1 MLLTPRSAPARA
13 AIVFV
18 CALVLLA
25 LPARASAASA
35 GVIHYAKSAGSS
47 FDRYTWSPSASLQAW
62 MRDHY
67 WRMRAYT
74 PYFDSRTSWFDD
86 AWFYKDSYA
95 IYTGEDLATQHPSWI
110 LRDSHGNKLYIP
122 YGCGGGSCPQY
133 AADIGN
139 WGFRH
144 HWIEDAKASLAEGY
158 KGIFVDDVNMGMQV
172 GDGNGNLVAPI
183 DPRTDRPMTPGAWRY
198 YMARFMVGI
207 RRALPGAEIVH
218 NSLWFEGDTNR
229 WVKQSLAAADIVEVE
244 RGFEDAGITGGDG
257 TYGIERLFQFI
268 DDRHAAGQ
276 GVILDGESDGTA
288 NHLYGLAGYLLVSDG
303 HDALNDATGGSP
315 SDWWSAGYD
324 HNVGSALNSRH
335 LDRSGVWRRDFAGGI
350 ALLNE
355 PGAPTRTVPL
365 PAGLHD
371 LNGTPRSSVTLGP
384 ASGAVLLR

>member
-1 MLLTPRSAPARA
+1 MLLTPPSAPARA
-13 AIVFV
+13 VIVIV
-18 CALVLLA
+18 CMLLALA
-25 LPARASAASA
+25 LPARAL
-35 GVIHYAKSAGSS
+35 GDPPGEVHYAKSAGSS
-47 FDRYTWSPSASLQAW
+47 FDQFTWDPSSRQQTW

-95 IYTGEDLATQHPSWI
+95 IYVGEDLAKQHPDWI
-110 LRDSHGNKLYIP
+110 LRDSRGSKLYIP

-139 WGFRH
+139 WHFRQR
-144 HWIEDAKASLAEGY
+144 WIEDAKASLAQGY

-172 GDGNGNLVAPI
+172 GDGDGNLVPPI
-183 DPRTDRPMTPGAWRY
+183 DPRTGRAMTAGAWRY

-207 RRALPGAEIVH
+207 RRALPDAEIVH
-218 NSLWFEGDTNR
+218 NSLWFEGDTTR
-229 WVKQSLAAADIVEVE
+229 WVKQSLAAANIIEIE
-244 RGFEDAGITGGDG
+244 RGFEDGGITGGDG
-257 TYGIERLFQFI
+257 HYGIETLFKFI
-268 DDRHAAGQ
+268 DDRHADGQ
-276 GVILDGESDGTA
+276 GVVLDGESDGTA
-288 NHLYGLAGYLLVSDG
+288 DHLYGLAGYLLVSDG
-303 HDALNDATGGSP
+303 RDSLNDATGGTP

-324 HNVGSALNSRH
+324 HNLGSALNSRH
-335 LDRSGVWRRDFAGGI
+335 LDASGVWRRDFAGGV

-355 PGAPTRTVPL
+355 PGAPTRTVAL
-365 PAGLHD
+365 AAGLHD